1 MSRKLTE
8 QIPSESRLVDAA
20 LKENLK
26 TIFERLERP
35 LCLKAVLEPIRE
47 SVQRWEPF

>member
-35 LCLKAVLEPIRE
+35 
-47 SVQRWEPF
+47 F